1 MSLDWKAKSSGG
13 SLIYLVST
21 TSLHWRLTY
30 APKTVEAFVLADILK
45 GCSENGSPIYWA
57 TCYWY
62 VSVRPAI
69 SESPWVYRLESAAS
83 AVNIVKGKG

>member
-45 GCSENGSPIYWA
+45 GCSDWFGERLPDLLGYLLL
-57 TCYWY
+57 
-62 VSVRPAI
+62 VRLRP
-69 SESPWVYRLESAAS
+69 SRHLRVTLG
-83 AVNIVKGKG
+83 V